1 MAGTGLLHV
10 PCRQRRDRAARPTFD
25 IHFQP
30 QLRWT
35 AGAGGADASGEP
47 RYGRGGGHRRRHH
60 RRTAHGGRLMQ
71 EFSKL
76 SAVAA
81 PLLRENIEQ
90 DIVIPISRMV
100 GNFSRGNL
108 GQWCFSALRYQPDG
122 SENPLFILNRAP
134 YRGAEIL
141 LTGANF
147 GCGSSREAAV
157 WALQE
162 MGVRCLIGSSFGDIF
177 FNNCFQNGLLPVLLD
192 RATVESMARELELSQ
207 GSGRISVDLT
217 DMSVTAPSGKRY
229 AF

>member
-1 MAGTGLLHV
+1 
-10 PCRQRRDRAARPTFD
+10 
-25 IHFQP
+25 
-30 QLRWT
+30 
-35 AGAGGADASGEP
+35 
-47 RYGRGGGHRRRHH
+47 
-60 RRTAHGGRLMQ
+60 MQ
-71 EFSKL
+71 KFSKL

-81 PLLRENIEQ
+81 PLLRENIDT

-100 GNFSRGNL
+100 GNSSRGNL

-122 SENPLFILNRAP
+122 SENPQFILNRAP

-229 AF
+229 AFAVEPKRRQALLAGLDEIGITLERAAEIAAFQAEDRRRRPWVHGV

>member
-1 MAGTGLLHV
+1 
-10 PCRQRRDRAARPTFD
+10 
-25 IHFQP
+25 
-30 QLRWT
+30 
-35 AGAGGADASGEP
+35 
-47 RYGRGGGHRRRHH
+47 
-60 RRTAHGGRLMQ
+60 MQ

-81 PLLRENIEQ
+81 PLLRENIDT

-122 SENPLFILNRAP
+122 SENPQFILNRAP

-229 AF
+229 AFAVEPKRRQALLAGLDEIGITLERAAEIAAFQAEDRRRRPWVHGV